1 MADKKYYWLKLKR
14 DFFKRHDIQIIEAMP
29 NGKDYILFYLKLLC
43 ESVDHEGS
51 LRFNEKVP
59 YNLEMLSTITRTNI
73 DVVRSAV
80 KLFSDLGMME
90 IWDDGTY
97 YMSEVERLIGCESEW
112 AAKKRVYR
120 EKQKER
126 AGIGQKK
133 DNVRL
138 TEDNVRTNADNVHSK
153 IDNVRQEIELE
164 KETESEREKEPDE
177 RKKVGGAAWLA
188 TLSREYSLSDS
199 IKDALSRYA
208 DYMQSIGKPMTEQT
222 ARATIRKV
230 NELAGT
236 EAEAVAILDQTVRKG
251 WKDVYALEKPK
262 EPKEPE
268 KSRSNR
274 YSDKPWRNYEQRD
287 FDYSEAVRKVAG
299 YDEED

>member
-1 MADKKYYWLKLKR
+1 MAGKRYYWLKLKS
-14 DFFKRHDIQIIEAMP
+14 DFFESKQMKKLRKIASGATYLIV
-29 NGKDYILFYLKLLC
+29 YLKLQLLSLKTDGKLYFDGVEDTFAEELALEIN
-43 ESVDHEGS
+43 ESVDDVKMTMAFLQKFG
-51 LRFNEKVP
+51 L
-59 YNLEMLSTITRTNI
+59 LE
-73 DVVRSAV
+73 A
-80 KLFSDLGMME
+80 
-90 IWDDGTY
+90 
-97 YMSEVERLIGCESEW
+97 ESETEIFLPIVPTLVGKEEDRTDEIKEKTRQRV
-112 AAKKRVYR
+112 ARHREKKRL
-120 EKQKER
+120 EQ
-126 AGIGQKK
+126 G
-133 DNVRL
+133 
-138 TEDNVRTNADNVHSK
+138 NASVTLPVTLQVTGGNA
-153 IDNVRQEIELE
+153 LE
-164 KETESEREKEPDE
+164 KEKEKEIDIDIE
-177 RKKVGGAAWLA
+177 KEKRTAIGGAAWLA
-188 TLSREYSLSDS
+188 TLSREYYLSDS

-208 DYMQSIGKPMTEQT
+208 DYMQSIGKPMNEQT